1 MPDCSISHDIICGF
15 PTETEQ
21 DHRDTLSLMEYVKY
35 SFGYMFAYSERPGT
49 LAERKLEDDI
59 PEEVKKRRLTEI
71 IQLQSKHSLYRH
83 EQMVGKTFEVLVEG
97 TSKKSEAQLFG
108 RTDTN
113 SVVVFDRHNFK
124 PGDFVHVKINSC
136 TTATLLGSVVANPEA

>member
-1 MPDCSISHDIICGF
+1 
-15 PTETEQ
+15 
-21 DHRDTLSLMEYVKY
+21 
-35 SFGYMFAYSERPGT
+35 MFFYSERHNT
-49 LAERKLEDDI
+49 YAARKLEDDI
-59 PEEVKKRRLTEI
+59 PEEIKKRRLTEI

-113 SVVVFDRHNFK
+113 SVVVFDRHDFE

>member
-1 MPDCSISHDIICGF
+1 MLRENWKTTSLKSI
-15 PTETEQ
+15 
-21 DHRDTLSLMEYVKY
+21 
-35 SFGYMFAYSERPGT
+35 
-49 LAERKLEDDI
+49 
-59 PEEVKKRRLTEI
+59 KKRRLTEI

-113 SVVVFDRHNFK
+113 SVVVFDRHDFK

>member
-1 MPDCSISHDIICGF
+1 MVSRNNCFCSI
-15 PTETEQ
+15 
-21 DHRDTLSLMEYVKY
+21 TLFRGV
-35 SFGYMFAYSERPGT
+35 RPHGT
-49 LAERKLEDDI
+49 PGRRPNTYAARKLEDDI
-59 PEEVKKRRLTEI
+59 PEEIKKRRLTEI

-83 EQMVGKTFEVLVEG
+83 EEMVGKTFEVLVEG

-113 SVVVFDRHNFK
+113 SVVVFDRHDFK

-136 TTATLLGSVVANPEA
+136 TTATLLGSVVASPEA